1 MLKILHT
8 SDWHIGQVFYGEDR
22 TQEQQYMLAQIT
34 DCVAVE
40 KPDIMLLAGDIF
52 DVIMPNAKAQKVLTN
67 ALVAIHN
74 AHPAMTIV
82 SISGNHDSATRHET
96 HQLLW
101 ESVNVHMI
109 GNIHNDQ
116 VERHVLPIY
125 DTNSQLCAYV
135 VAVPYAAQR
144 MIASDFYHRLNEYAT
159 LQGDTDQVPV
169 IFLGHLAASSCESTG
184 HALDNFGKDAMY
196 IGNIEA
202 MEVSEIGLGYD
213 YVALGH
219 IHKAQ
224 NLNERARYSG
234 SPIAMSFD
242 EVASDYR
249 HSISIVEIEARGA
262 MPNIREVEIATCLPL
277 VNIPAAEAATWDR
290 VLQELT
296 NFPSDIPARI
306 RLNVL
311 LQGDE
316 VLPYDHE
323 WKVNEALL
331 GKSARHC
338 ETNVQ
343 RVQTEL
349 ANNHKSHEMVRMEL
363 AELLHMQPIDVAR
376 KWMER
381 QGQEMTPEM
390 EQLFNYAMLQAI
402 ENQRYED

>member
-1 MLKILHT
+1 
-8 SDWHIGQVFYGEDR
+8 
-22 TQEQQYMLAQIT
+22 MLAQIT
-34 DCVAVE
+34 DCVAAE

-381 QGQEMTPEM
+381 QGEEMTPEM

>member
-34 DCVAVE
+34 DCVAAE

-116 VERHVLPIY
+116 VERHILPIY
-125 DTNSQLCAYV
+125 DANSQLCAYV

-169 IFLGHLAASSCESTG
+169 IFLGHLAANSCESTG
-184 HALDNFGKDAMY
+184 HTLDNFGKDSIY

-202 MEVSEIGLGYD
+202 MDVSEIGLGYD

-224 NLNERARYSG
+224 NLNERARYAG

-262 MPNIREVEIATCLPL
+262 MPNIREVEIATSLPL

-311 LQGDE
+311 LQGDDM
-316 VLPYDHE
+316 LPYDHE

>member
-1 MLKILHT
+1 
-8 SDWHIGQVFYGEDR
+8 
-22 TQEQQYMLAQIT
+22 
-34 DCVAVE
+34 
-40 KPDIMLLAGDIF
+40 
-52 DVIMPNAKAQKVLTN
+52 
-67 ALVAIHN
+67 
-74 AHPAMTIV
+74 
-82 SISGNHDSATRHET
+82 
-96 HQLLW
+96 
-101 ESVNVHMI
+101 MI

-144 MIASDFYHRLNEYAT
+144 MIASDFYRRLNEYAT
-159 LQGDTDQVPV
+159 LQGDTDHVPV

-311 LQGDE
+311 LQGDD

-349 ANNHKSHEMVRMEL
+349 ASNHKSHEMVRMEL

>member
-34 DCVAVE
+34 DCVAAE

-311 LQGDE
+311 LQGDD

-349 ANNHKSHEMVRMEL
+349 TNNHKSHEMVRMEL

>member
-34 DCVAVE
+34 DCVAAE

-52 DVIMPNAKAQKVLTN
+52 DVIMPNAKAQRVLTN

-144 MIASDFYHRLNEYAT
+144 MIASDFYRRLNEYAT

-242 EVASDYR
+242 EVASDYC

-311 LQGDE
+311 LQGDD

-349 ANNHKSHEMVRMEL
+349 ASNHKSHEMVRMEL

-381 QGQEMTPEM
+381 LGQEMTPEM

>member
-311 LQGDE
+311 LQGDD

-349 ANNHKSHEMVRMEL
+349 ASNHKSHEMVRMEL

>member
-144 MIASDFYHRLNEYAT
+144 MIASDFYRRLNEYAT

-311 LQGDE
+311 LQGDD

-349 ANNHKSHEMVRMEL
+349 ASNHKSHEMVRMEL

>member
-34 DCVAVE
+34 DCVAAE

-52 DVIMPNAKAQKVLTN
+52 DVIMPNAKAQKLLTN

-184 HALDNFGKDAMY
+184 HALDNFGKDSIY

-202 MEVSEIGLGYD
+202 MDVSEIGLGYD

-224 NLNERARYSG
+224 NLNERARYAG

-311 LQGDE
+311 LQGDDM
-316 VLPYDHE
+316 LPYDHE

>member
-125 DTNSQLCAYV
+125 DANSQLCAYV

-311 LQGDE
+311 LQGDD

-349 ANNHKSHEMVRMEL
+349 ASNHKSHEMVRMEL

>member
-34 DCVAVE
+34 DCVAAE

-311 LQGDE
+311 LQGDD

-323 WKVNEALL
+323 WKVNETLL

>member
-1 MLKILHT
+1 
-8 SDWHIGQVFYGEDR
+8 
-22 TQEQQYMLAQIT
+22 MLAQIT
-34 DCVAVE
+34 DCVAAE

-311 LQGDE
+311 LQGDD

>member
-34 DCVAVE
+34 DCVAAE

-144 MIASDFYHRLNEYAT
+144 MIASDFYRRLNEYAT

-242 EVASDYR
+242 EVASDYC

-296 NFPSDIPARI
+296 SFPSDIPARI

-311 LQGDE
+311 LQGDD

-331 GKSARHC
+331 GKSAQHC

-349 ANNHKSHEMVRMEL
+349 ASNHKSHEMVRMEL